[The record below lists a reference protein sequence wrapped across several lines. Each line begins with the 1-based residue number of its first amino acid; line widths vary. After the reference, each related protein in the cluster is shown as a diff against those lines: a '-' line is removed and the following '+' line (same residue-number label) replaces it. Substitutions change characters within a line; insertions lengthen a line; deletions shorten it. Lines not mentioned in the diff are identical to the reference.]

1 MSLKAHI
8 ALGTLLGLLLGAGA
22 VAVLSRS
29 AGAADAAVGASE
41 RDRASDTPDAS
52 DLCDRDESVSK
63 AAARGVSSASEFRR
77 PMRPGSQ
84 RSLLQS

>member
-22 VAVLSRS
+22 VAVISRT
-29 AGAADAAVGASE
+29 ATPTDAAVEASE
-41 RDRASDTPDAS
+41 RDRASDMPE
-52 DLCDRDESVSK
+52 LEESVSP
-63 AAARGVSSASEFRR
+63 AAVSGLSSASEFRR

-84 RSLLQS
+84 RRLLQS

>member
-22 VAVLSRS
+22 VAVLSRT
-29 AGAADAAVGASE
+29 ATPTDAADARTEASE
-41 RDRASDTPDAS
+41 RDRASDTPDVQ
-52 DLCDRDESVSK
+52 ESVSP
-63 AAARGVSSASEFRR
+63 AAVSGLSSASEFRR

-84 RSLLQS
+84 RRLLQS

>member
-22 VAVLSRS
+22 VAVLSRT
-29 AGAADAAVGASE
+29 AAPADASDPLMEASE
-41 RDRASDTPDAS
+41 RDRASDIE
-52 DLCDRDESVSK
+52 ESVSP
-63 AAARGVSSASEFRR
+63 AAVSGLSTASEFRR

-84 RSLLQS
+84 RRLLQS

>member
-22 VAVLSRS
+22 VAVLSRT
-29 AGAADAAVGASE
+29 ATPTDASDPLMEASE
-41 RDRASDTPDAS
+41 RDRASDIE
-52 DLCDRDESVSK
+52 ESVSP
-63 AAARGVSSASEFRR
+63 AAVNGLSTASEFRR

-84 RSLLQS
+84 RRLLQS

>member
-22 VAVLSRS
+22 VAVLSRT
-29 AGAADAAVGASE
+29 AAPADASVEASE
-41 RDRASDTPDAS
+41 RDRASELED
-52 DLCDRDESVSK
+52 SVAP
-63 AAARGVSSASEFRR
+63 AAVSGLSSASEFRR

-84 RSLLQS
+84 RRLLQS